1 MDKKEQIAEKQF
13 KKSEMGSMDEEEKV
27 RMHCGKPMRKAE
39 ILIDDTDINGGTE
52 VVFMC
57 QVCGDF

>member
-1 MDKKEQIAEKQF
+1 MD
-13 KKSEMGSMDEEEKV
+13 GEEKV

-39 ILIDDTDINGGTE
+39 ILMDDTDINGGTE